1 MVKSLNPPAGKDLE
15 IEKPILGRHLPTL
28 DFNGTFAPIYRPALV
43 RNQIRQNCKPI
54 EKDPLASLFVMEPF
68 HHEQLSVYRIV
79 ELIY

>member
-1 MVKSLNPPAGKDLE
+1 MVKSLKPAASQDLE
-15 IEKPILGRHLPTL
+15 VKEPIRCRHLSTL

-43 RNQIRQNCKPI
+43 RNQIRQNCRPI